1 MKKMLLLFGF
11 AISMFM
17 FHPAGFANATV
28 YKFDANGP
36 TLITQDGF
44 TGITSDLVYDS
55 ALGYGWD
62 APTLLGGR
70 DRGVIAGDPLSNL
83 LRDLHF
89 DSSDRIFSID
99 VENGIY
105 DVKLYFRD
113 NQYSHDTIQVFSEN
127 ENSASINISTLS
139 IATTII
145 ESFTT
150 SVFDEQ
156 LNLRFHDYG
165 GTNQH
170 WIVNAIEISGP
181 APVPE
186 PSTLLLLGTGFVG
199 LFWYGRKRSKV

>member
-11 AISMFM
+11 VVSVFM
-17 FHPAGFANATV
+17 VTPVGFANATV
-28 YKFDANGP
+28 YKFDANWSNQ
-36 TLITQDGF
+36 ITQDGF
-44 TGITSDLVYDS
+44 TGISFDSVYSS

-70 DRGVIAGDPLSNL
+70 DRGVISGDPLSNL

-89 DSSDRIFSID
+89 DSSDRIFSVD

-105 DVKLYFRD
+105 DVKIYFRD
-113 NQYSHDTIQVFSEN
+113 SQYYHDTIQVFSEN
-127 ENSASINISTLS
+127 ENSASITIATLP

-186 PSTLLLLGTGFVG
+186 PSALLLLGSGFVG